1 MVAWYCRVIE
11 SGADPIVELP
21 LLIADLFEAAGAMR
35 RRGDQIAAVAGQT
48 QARWQVLSV
57 LSDGD
62 WTVPKVARR
71 LGVSRQAVQRIV
83 DELRDDGLVGLNKNP
98 DHERSPLLHLTEHG
112 SDALGLINTDARLW
126 HARVAAGIAPG
137 DLAITRDVLR
147 ALITAAG

>member
-1 MVAWYCRVIE
+1 MMVWYCQVMNSE
-11 SGADPIVELP
+11 PEPAELLP

-35 RRGDQIAAVAGQT
+35 RRGDQVASTAGQT

-83 DELRDDGLVGLNKNP
+83 DELREEGLVELKSNP
-98 DHERSPLLHLTEHG
+98 DHERSSLVDLTGHG
-112 SDALGLINTDARLW
+112 SDALELITSEARLW
-126 HARVAAGIAPG
+126 HEHVTAGMTPG
-137 DLAITRDVLR
+137 DLAVTRDVLR
-147 ALITAAG
+147 ALITAAA

>member
-1 MVAWYCRVIE
+1 MVAWYCRIIE

-57 LSDGD
+57 LSDGH
-62 WTVPKVARR
+62 WTVPQVARR

-83 DELRDDGLVGLNKNP
+83 DELRDDGLVGLKPNP
-98 DHERSPLLHLTEHG
+98 DHERSPLLGLSEQG
-112 SDALGLINTDARLW
+112 SDALCKIVAEARRWHERVTAGL
-126 HARVAAGIAPG
+126 VAADIGV
-137 DLAITRDVLR
+137 TRDVLR
-147 ALITAAG
+147 ALITAAA